1 MNIDTNK
8 DYKHYIY
15 SYYTERDGKYFLTF
29 YIRECITDPKVYR
42 AGNEYKFN
50 REYLGV
56 AVS

>member
-15 SYYTERDGKYFLTF
+15 SYYTVKNGNHFLTF
-29 YIRECITDPKVYR
+29 YIRECITDPKVYQV
-42 AGNEYKFN
+42 GNEYKFN

-56 AVS
+56 TVS